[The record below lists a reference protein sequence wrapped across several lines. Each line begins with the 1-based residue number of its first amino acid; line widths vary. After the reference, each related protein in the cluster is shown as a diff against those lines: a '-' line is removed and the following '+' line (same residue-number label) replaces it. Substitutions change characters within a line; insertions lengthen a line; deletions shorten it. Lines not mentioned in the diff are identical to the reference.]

1 MLGCKAVTESY
12 TLAKKAQK
20 ILAGY
25 GIKSQIKRTSDTNPE
40 GCGFMIAAG
49 DDCTSVSDI
58 LVSHGIPYKRLENLR
73 RYEG

>member
-20 ILAGY
+20 ILEGY
-25 GIKSQIKRTSDTNPE
+25 GIKSHIKRTSNTKLE
-40 GCGFMIAAG
+40 GCGFMLVASG
-49 DDCTSVSDI
+49 DCTSVSDI

-73 RYEG
+73 GYQE